1 MPTPVLH
8 AEDLRV
14 RFYTKEGVVTAVNGV
29 SFDLEQDSILCLVG
43 ESGAGKSTIGL
54 TLLGLLPRAAREV
67 SGAVEFG
74 GRDIMSL
81 DQASLRRI
89 RGKDIAMIPQ
99 EPVAALNPILTIG
112 AQLEE
117 QILTHTDMSKRAAED
132 LSTDL
137 LADMGLPDPKDTL
150 KRYPFQLSG
159 GMCQRV
165 MISMAM
171 ALGPKVLI
179 ADEPTSNLDVTL
191 QAEILDR
198 LKRFCKDRHSSM
210 ILITHDMGVVARMA
224 DNVAVMYAGK
234 IVEHAGVHELFRN
247 HVHPYT
253 WGLFRSVPRLDR
265 PDVRF
270 EPIHGT
276 PPDLMTE
283 EDTCPFMPRCHKAT
297 NQCRTNPAPALGSL
311 TPAHS
316 VACYNTMDIRWTA
329 AYEE

>member
-8 AEDLRV
+8 AEDLNV
-14 RFYTKEGVVTAVNGV
+14 RFYTKEGVVNAVNGV
-29 SFDLEQDSILCLVG
+29 SFDLYQESILCLVG
-43 ESGAGKSTIGL
+43 ESGAGKSTIAL
-54 TLLGLLPRAAREV
+54 TLLGLLPRAAREI
-67 SGAVEFG
+67 SGAVQFG
-74 GRDIMSL
+74 GQDIMSL

-99 EPVAALNPILTIG
+99 EPVSALNPILTIG
-112 AQLEE
+112 TQLEE
-117 QILTHTDMSKRAAED
+117 QILTHTDLTKRAAED
-132 LSTDL
+132 LSIDL
-137 LADMGLPDPKDTL
+137 LTDMGLPDPKDTL

-234 IVEHAGVHELFRN
+234 IVEFGGVHELFRN

-276 PPDLMTE
+276 PPDLMSSV
-283 EDTCPFMPRCHKAT
+283 DTCPFVPRCHKAT
-297 NQCRTNPAPALGSL
+297 NQCRTEPAPALGNL

-329 AYEE
+329 AYDE

>member
-1 MPTPVLH
+1 MATPVLH
-8 AEDLRV
+8 AEDLKV

-43 ESGAGKSTIGL
+43 ESGAGKSTIAL

-74 GRDIMSL
+74 GQDIMSL

-117 QILTHTDMSKRAAED
+117 QILTHTDMTKRAAED

-191 QAEILDR
+191 QAGDFGPAEAVLQGPSFLHDPDHPRHGRSGPDGRQRGCNVCRQDR
-198 LKRFCKDRHSSM
+198 RIR
-210 ILITHDMGVVARMA
+210 
-224 DNVAVMYAGK
+224 
-234 IVEHAGVHELFRN
+234 
-247 HVHPYT
+247 
-253 WGLFRSVPRLDR
+253 RS
-265 PDVRF
+265 
-270 EPIHGT
+270 
-276 PPDLMTE
+276 
-283 EDTCPFMPRCHKAT
+283 A
-297 NQCRTNPAPALGSL
+297 
-311 TPAHS
+311 
-316 VACYNTMDIRWTA
+316 
-329 AYEE
+329 